1 MPDDFFDE
9 LIGRDPDELDI
20 ILDKIKNRW
29 DTDLTR
35 SIWDDGWIIP
45 EEKERD
51 DEEPPKPDLPKRT
64 NRSRKNNKRNRR
76 RK

>member
-1 MPDDFFDE
+1 MPEDFFDE
-9 LIGRDPDELDI
+9 LIGRDPDELDA

-35 SIWDDGWIIP
+35 SIWDDTWMP
-45 EEKERD
+45 PKEERD
-51 DEEPPKPDLPKRT
+51 DEATSGPDLPKRA